1 MTRVLFAAL
10 AALILA
16 GCATASAEPQQAQAA
31 TETKRV
37 YVMRHLQKGEGDD
50 PPLTAEG
57 SANAERLAAMLA
69 DKGIVAIFVS
79 PTRRAMET
87 AAPLAK
93 RLRIAATTYDPRDPN
108 ALFAAVA
115 AAPGPVLV
123 VGHSNTVPILV
134 ERFGGGP
141 QPPMSEEDFGRL
153 FVVGPEGALQ
163 VLEVR

>member
-1 MTRVLFAAL
+1 MTRLFLGAL
-10 AALILA
+10 AALLLA
-16 GCATASAEPQQAQAA
+16 GCAASSGEPQQSQAA

-57 SANAERLAAMLA
+57 AANAERLSAMLA
-69 DKGIVAIFVS
+69 DEDIVAIFVS
-79 PTRRAMET
+79 PTRRARET
-87 AAPLAK
+87 ALPLAK
-93 RLRIAATTYDPRDPN
+93 RLRIEETIYDPRNPD
-108 ALFAAVA
+108 ALVAAVA

-123 VGHSNTVPILV
+123 VGHSNTVPVLV

-141 QPPMSEEDFGRL
+141 QPPMPEEDFGRL
-153 FVVGPEGALQ
+153 FVVGPDGTVE

>member
-1 MTRVLFAAL
+1 MTRLFLAAL
-10 AALILA
+10 AALLLA

-31 TETKRV
+31 TETKRI

-57 SANAERLAAMLA
+57 AANAERLSAMLA
-69 DKGIVAIFVS
+69 DEDIVAIFVS

-87 AAPLAK
+87 ADPLAK
-93 RLRIAATTYDPRDPN
+93 RLRIAPTVYDPRNPD

-123 VGHSNTVPILV
+123 VGHSNTVPTLV

-153 FVVGPEGALQ
+153 FVVGPDGALQ